1 MMKKQIKGFVIVPP
15 GDAAWK
21 LGYWTFAPTASEA
34 WYRKLGHEVHDIE
47 RPRVIQAWHNK
58 GHRLR
63 EATLT
68 IHPGE
73 DELEANNGKPSNPSV
88 QQATDTK

>member
-1 MMKKQIKGFVIVPP
+1 MVKQIKGFVIVPP

-21 LGYWTFAPTASEA
+21 LGYWTFAPTAGEA

-47 RPRVIQAWHNK
+47 RPTRIQRWHDR
-58 GHRLR
+58 GYRLR

-68 IHPGE
+68 IHTGD
-73 DELEANNGKPSNPSV
+73 DENELQGNPSIKPNNL
-88 QQATDTK
+88 AGTES